1 MGDSNGIKLDLTL
14 DEVNYILNA
23 LSEKPYKEVFP
34 LIVKI
39 QEQGNKQIKDDN
51 DRNK

>member
-1 MGDSNGIKLDLTL
+1 MNEIAIKLTL
-14 DEVNYILNA
+14 EEVNYILGI

-39 QEQGNKQIKDDN
+39 QEQGNEQIKDDN
-51 DRNK
+51 N